1 MSGLDSEY
9 VKLHLE
15 DILTELIADLV
26 QIQPDDP
33 IEWLANA
40 LRQHARK
47 QNAQVNRQS
56 IHWQTIPMANLT
68 SKTSFNLTTLTKSIL
83 GYGRNR
89 SRSVKQFN
97 SHIFPC
103 LKLTSITLFL

>member
-47 QNAQVNRQS
+47 QNAQAAEG
-56 IHWQTIPMANLT
+56 TALEA
-68 SKTSFNLTTLTKSIL
+68 
-83 GYGRNR
+83 
-89 SRSVKQFN
+89 
-97 SHIFPC
+97 
-103 LKLTSITLFL
+103 